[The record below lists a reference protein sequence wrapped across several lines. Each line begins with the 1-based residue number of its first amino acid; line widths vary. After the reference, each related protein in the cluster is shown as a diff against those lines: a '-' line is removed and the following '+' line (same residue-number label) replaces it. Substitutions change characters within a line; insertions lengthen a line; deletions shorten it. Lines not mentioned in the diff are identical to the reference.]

1 MPCDASN
8 ASPPPPP
15 DGLKAA
21 GLRVWAAIH
30 SEYEFPGSPEAT
42 LLVEELART
51 ADMVDRL
58 QRIVDEAPTLRTR
71 GSRSQDVAIPELEAL
86 RAYRGQFAALIK
98 QLDLPAPLDD
108 IEQPETNLAGPM
120 SRSEAGRIAAEARWR
135 RHD

>member
-1 MPCDASN
+1 MACDASN
-8 ASPPPPP
+8 ASPPPP

-86 RAYRGQFAALIK
+86 RAYRGQYAALIR
-98 QLDLPAPLDD
+98 QLDLPAPIDDDDLDPRPD
-108 IEQPETNLAGPM
+108 VPM
-120 SRSEAGRIAAEARWR
+120 SRTQAARVAAQARWSKP
-135 RHD
+135 